1 MAQRLKA
8 SASNAGDL
16 GSIPGSGRH
25 PGEGNGNPLQY
36 SCLENPM
43 DGGLVGYSP
52 RGRKE
57 SDTTER
63 LHLLTYLLMT
73 NNVEHLF
80 HVLIC
85 HLLLSFSEQFKSFA
99 HYFFFIV
106 LLVFLLLN
114 VENSLHTS
122 SGFKPLLYI
131 LFVITSSQSMA
142 CFSIL

>member
-1 MAQRLKA
+1 
-8 SASNAGDL
+8 
-16 GSIPGSGRH
+16 
-25 PGEGNGNPLQY
+25 
-36 SCLENPM
+36 M

-85 HLLLSFSEQFKSFA
+85 HLLLSFT
-99 HYFFFIV
+99 
-106 LLVFLLLN
+106 FLSVDSGPPGSGPLKDLN
-114 VENSLHTS
+114 
-122 SGFKPLLYI
+122 KPLTNNNNKRWNTI
-131 LFVITSSQSMA
+131 
-142 CFSIL
+142 CW